1 MVSVSVS
8 VSVSLWIY
16 THKHPR
22 TQTQYCTLCS
32 HVLCTHILHVCIF
45 KLNSPNHQQM
55 HTMQDSP
62 SSEYARVQCV
72 LHVCLSC
79 MSNVGKHFHVCLMR
93 KTCNNH
99 KLRQQGGLTYG
110 WGSVV
115 RPRLQEKVS
124 ELAAQK
130 RSLQTYQTQAL
141 ELVVAHIEA
150 QVDALDLMAR

>member
-1 MVSVSVS
+1 
-8 VSVSLWIY
+8 
-16 THKHPR
+16 
-22 TQTQYCTLCS
+22 
-32 HVLCTHILHVCIF
+32 
-45 KLNSPNHQQM
+45 
-55 HTMQDSP
+55 
-62 SSEYARVQCV
+62 
-72 LHVCLSC
+72 
-79 MSNVGKHFHVCLMR
+79 MR
-93 KTCNNH
+93 KTRNNH

-150 QVDALDLMAR
+150 QVDALDLMARLIQDYKVSLEEHLSHMSFFFL

>member
-1 MVSVSVS
+1 
-8 VSVSLWIY
+8 
-16 THKHPR
+16 
-22 TQTQYCTLCS
+22 
-32 HVLCTHILHVCIF
+32 
-45 KLNSPNHQQM
+45 
-55 HTMQDSP
+55 MQDSP

-79 MSNVGKHFHVCLMR
+79 MSNAGKHFHVFLMR

-150 QVDALDLMAR
+150 QVDALDLMARLIQHYKVSLEEHLSNIPFFF